1 MGGMLGFLYH
11 QLTFT
16 PKPLPSSID
25 LTGQTALITGG
36 NVGLGLEAA
45 KQLADRRLSR
55 LILGVRTISKGEAAR
70 DKICRQFPDCQVDVW
85 PLDMETFESM
95 RAFGQRIKS
104 LDRLDIAILSAGI
117 KLLEY
122 TRAPTGHE
130 AHVQVNHL
138 ATSLLSLLVL
148 PTLRSTAHKYS
159 QPTRLTIVTSEVH
172 FWCKFASQHAPQ
184 ILSAMDEPSS
194 FGSGMERYNTSKLL
208 NVLWLR
214 ELSARV
220 NSGDEDGK
228 GHDVLIN
235 GVNPGLCASELHR
248 SDTTP
253 GVGLFNKIFA
263 WSAREGGHC
272 LVDAAVVQGEMGG
285 YVSEQ
290 VAKSPSPFV
299 LSEQGERVQA
309 KLWDETLAILK
320 EAMPGVH
327 LLSGIE

>member
-1 MGGMLGFLYH
+1 
-11 QLTFT
+11 
-16 PKPLPSSID
+16 
-25 LTGQTALITGG
+25 
-36 NVGLGLEAA
+36 
-45 KQLADRRLSR
+45 
-55 LILGVRTISKGEAAR
+55 
-70 DKICRQFPDCQVDVW
+70 
-85 PLDMETFESM
+85 
-95 RAFGQRIKS
+95 
-104 LDRLDIAILSAGI
+104 
-117 KLLEY
+117 
-122 TRAPTGHE
+122 
-130 AHVQVNHL
+130 
-138 ATSLLSLLVL
+138 
-148 PTLRSTAHKYS
+148 
-159 QPTRLTIVTSEVH
+159 
-172 FWCKFASQHAPQ
+172 
-184 ILSAMDEPSS
+184 MDEPSS

-290 VAKSPSPFV
+290 VAK
-299 LSEQGERVQA
+299 R
-309 KLWDETLAILK
+309 
-320 EAMPGVH
+320 
-327 LLSGIE
+327 